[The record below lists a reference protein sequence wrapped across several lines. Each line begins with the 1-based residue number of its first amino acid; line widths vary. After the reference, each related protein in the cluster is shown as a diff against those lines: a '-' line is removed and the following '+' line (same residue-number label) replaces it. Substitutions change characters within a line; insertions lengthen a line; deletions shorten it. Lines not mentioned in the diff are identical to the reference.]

1 MSFKVKDLM
10 INVGPLQSEEAST
23 CTYWTRTTSG
33 AGGCIDSLFDNANRA
48 RHELSLLKAQ
58 LRRSATRA

>member
-10 INVGPLQSEEAST
+10 MNVGPLQNGDDAST
-23 CTYWTRTTSG
+23 CTHWTRTT
-33 AGGCIDSLFDNANRA
+33 GGLGCVDSLFDHSQRA

-58 LRRSATRA
+58 LRRSAMRA

>member
-10 INVGPLQSEEAST
+10 ISVGPLQNYT
-23 CTYWTRTTSG
+23 CTTVTRPT
-33 AGGCIDSLFDNANRA
+33 GGVGCVDSLCDHSQRA
-48 RHELSLLKAQ
+48 SHELSLLKAQ

>member
-10 INVGPLQSEEAST
+10 ISVGPLQNYT
-23 CTYWTRTTSG
+23 CTVVSRPTG
-33 AGGCIDSLFDNANRA
+33 GGCANSLFDHAQRA
-48 RHELSLLKAQ
+48 SHELSLLQAQ